1 MVWVGARGLDTC
13 STELLA
19 KVGDGNLEFGKVLK
33 VNEDLGVGGSAVG
46 GEFTIGHSEIC
57 DRGAI
62 TGSGHH

>member
-1 MVWVGARGLDTC
+1 M
-13 STELLA
+13 LA
-19 KVGDGNLEFGKVLK
+19 KVGDSNLEFGKVLK